1 MTRRTMTSNE
11 LLRLLSPEVING
23 ARVAFLGEKYGIEF
37 KEEVLDEVVKLIKTL
52 PEIGD
57 KYEAPARLVMLTAVA
72 PLASQVIEELVK
84 TEEYDGA
91 YICDLSAKLS

>member
-1 MTRRTMTSNE
+1 MTTDK
-11 LLRLLSPEVING
+11 LLRLLAPEMING
-23 ARVAFLGEKYGIEF
+23 ACVAFLGEKYGIEF

-52 PEIGD
+52 SEIGD

-72 PLASQVIEELVK
+72 PLASQLIEELVK
-84 TEEYDGA
+84 TEEYGGA